1 MPHQAIRH
9 SAYLACALAAS
20 LSALALSGGASAA
33 TATTSAT
40 DNCNGALP
48 GYEGALRKRPLGILN
63 EGTANAFVSCG
74 VSINE
79 ADNEGINTAAVYL
92 INRGTTTQAVT
103 CTFIDG
109 LPPEFNAIEP
119 TLPAATYYPKAVAV
133 MPGQLL
139 PVAWFPDD
147 FELETFSRYGAFNC
161 NLPPKMELSI
171 AGVSWTET
179 P

>member
-1 MPHQAIRH
+1 MFQAVRPTLL
-9 SAYLACALAAS
+9 LACVLTA
-20 LSALALSGGASAA
+20 ALSVLLPADADAA
-33 TATTSAT
+33 TALTTAT

-79 ADNEGINTAAVYL
+79 SGNEGINTAAIYL

-109 LPPEFNAIEP
+109 LPPEFNAISP
-119 TLPAATYYPKAVAV
+119 TLPVATYYPKAVAV

-139 PVAWFPDD
+139 PIAWFPAD
-147 FELETFSRYGAFNC
+147 FELETFSPYGAFNC
-161 NLPPKMELSI
+161 NLPPKMELNI
-171 AGVSWTET
+171 AGVGWTEAA